1 MEKLSFQRATG
12 DGLIVCFWK
21 EGRMANRIAS
31 EPKAPRKRQPATKR
45 AKAKKA
51 GETALPAASTPFTTP
66 SDVESAAPATTI
78 TVEERNRLVAE
89 TAYFIAQ
96 QRGFAKGR
104 EIEDW
109 LEAEAIVNAR
119 LEGKAV

>member
-1 MEKLSFQRATG
+1 
-12 DGLIVCFWK
+12 
-21 EGRMANRIAS
+21 MANRRAS

-45 AKAKKA
+45 AKAKTA
-51 GETALPAASTPFTTP
+51 GETALSAASTPFTIP
-66 SDVESAAPATTI
+66 GDAESATPATTSPA
-78 TVEERNRLVAE
+78 EERNRLIAE

-96 QRGFAKGR
+96 QRGFAEGR